1 MSGSG
6 IGKRAGEN
14 PVAIDDNKRVIK
26 QKSHGFSL
34 VGGKVAPFVI
44 DQLFVSGIGGLNPP
58 LSDILWLDSS
68 GVERLPEEQ
77 RVGGAKPS
85 PATNF
90 NGCMKPNRQG
100 VCGKR
105 TGEIPDAGSN
115 PTASAS

>member
-1 MSGSG
+1 M
-6 IGKRAGEN
+6 IDA
-14 PVAIDDNKRVIK
+14 PPLMVVALDDNKRVRK
-26 QKSHGFSL
+26 HNAHGFSL

-44 DQLFVSGIGGLNPP
+44 DQLFVFGIGGLSPP
-58 LSDILWLDSS
+58 LSSILWLGSS

-100 VCGKR
+100 VCGKW
-105 TGEIPDAGSN
+105 TGEIPNMGSN
-115 PTASAS
+115 PIASTNFG